1 MAQRFRLLPLPVS
14 RLAFCLFAGVLLPA
28 ASATRLTAAPSLVAR
43 ASGPSLAELTA
54 LPDADSAEDW
64 LEQAI
69 PVGTALADAPD
80 FFAAASEVFYDA
92 DENLVVFVYRSSDRG
107 RWIAWVSFDSERVGV
122 VHTAAIDL

>member
-1 MAQRFRLLPLPVS
+1 MAQRFLPLPSRVS
-14 RLAFCLFAGVLLPA
+14 RLALCLFAGVVLPSFAAPGLKAGPA
-28 ASATRLTAAPSLVAR
+28 AEAPAPSLVAELVGLPN
-43 ASGPSLAELTA
+43 AGAAEEWLAN
-54 LPDADSAEDW
+54 
-64 LEQAI
+64 AI
-69 PVGTALADAPD
+69 PLGTALADAPD